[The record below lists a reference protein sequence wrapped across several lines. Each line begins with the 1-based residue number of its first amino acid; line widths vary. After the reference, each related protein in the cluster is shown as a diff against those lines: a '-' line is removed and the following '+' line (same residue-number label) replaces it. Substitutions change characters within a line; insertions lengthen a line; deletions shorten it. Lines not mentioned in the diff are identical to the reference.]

1 MYPTACPKQKVSN
14 GKRVHIFSRKK
25 YCQLANCR
33 FAEYNYYSSFCLS
46 DNASYI
52 VWSDINRIPP
62 VHLHSLSM
70 RRHISPSPFLKS
82 PLYNFLPWHT
92 LINSPKNIL
101 TNTAVIHVYPTKATS
116 TSTTPQQVVFRG
128 AGVPQNYPAP
138 CARNSGRARE

>member
-92 LINSPKNIL
+92 LQIPYSSSMLHPD
-101 TNTAVIHVYPTKATS
+101 VIGRG
-116 TSTTPQQVVFRG
+116 TPCTFRLLLV
-128 AGVPQNYPAP
+128 AGRSLRVCWYR
-138 CARNSGRARE
+138 CTRREIGWQTDIT